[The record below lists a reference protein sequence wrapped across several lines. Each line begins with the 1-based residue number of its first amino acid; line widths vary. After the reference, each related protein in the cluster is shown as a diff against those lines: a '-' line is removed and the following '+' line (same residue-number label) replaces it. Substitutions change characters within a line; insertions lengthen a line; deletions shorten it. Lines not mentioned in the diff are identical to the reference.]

1 MWEGSGAL
9 LLAQRSSNNR
19 VNKLLESVPKHLV
32 SKVMF
37 KNAPFVWVAFVA
49 VWVRCIGQI

>member
-9 LLAQRSSNNR
+9 LLAQRSTNNR

-32 SKVMF
+32 SIGIVMH
-37 KNAPFVWVAFVA
+37 KKAPFVLAASF
-49 VWVRCIGQI
+49 